1 MSEPIFEVPE
11 YQALRFLRFGNE
23 VNLVDLFK
31 EHWRASVPELVIG
44 DTAQELAVAQA
55 FATMEGRL
63 VMALR
68 MVPAE
73 VNLQSM
79 ELLVLV
85 PHEGR
90 RAYGKAG
97 FTVTVNPAEGERPIP
112 AGTIVR
118 YRNTTLGQT
127 IDFQTTED
135 LEILGGASYGEV
147 GIEALEIG
155 EEANGVLK
163 GTGLALESPLIYVEA
178 VHVTEETRAGEGP
191 ESQES
196 FETRSAALRARIA
209 TTLVT
214 PSGFLGDVMS
224 RPEVGRARVL
234 DMYDPATGLQDQ
246 AGFVTVVA
254 TDSTGEPLRE
264 ADRLA
269 LEKDLQA
276 QALASLS
283 ISVVNPDYTEVTLN
297 VEIEANRPG
306 DDPEAVRAQVEAAL
320 RSWLS
325 PANWDWDSSLDDYDV
340 AIVAGRVQGV
350 TDILSITPKTISLP
364 GVAPLTRV
372 GALNVTVNNG
382 GA

>member
-1 MSEPIFEVPE
+1 MSEPVWEVPE

-23 VNLVDLFK
+23 VNLVDLFR
-31 EHWRASVPELVIG
+31 ENWRSSIPELTVG
-44 DTAQELAVAQA
+44 DTQQELAVAQA

-63 VMALR
+63 VLALR

-79 ELLVLV
+79 ELLGLT

-90 RAYGKAG
+90 RAYGKAA
-97 FTVTVNPAEGERPIP
+97 FWVHENPAEGERVVS
-112 AGTIVR
+112 AGTVVR
-118 YRNTTLGQT
+118 YRNVELGQT
-127 IDFQTTED
+127 FDFVTTEE
-135 LEILGGASYGEV
+135 LSILGGANYGEV
-147 GIEALEIG
+147 GIQAVEIG
-155 EEANGVLK
+155 TEANDIVKGSTLVL
-163 GTGLALESPLIYVEA
+163 EDPLIFVDA
-178 VHVTEETRAGEGP
+178 VQVAETTRAGEEP

-196 FETRSAALRARIA
+196 FEGRSAALRARIA

-214 PSGFLGDVMS
+214 PSGFLGDVLS
-224 RPEVGRARVL
+224 REVVGRARIL
-234 DMYDPATGLQDQ
+234 DLYDPVAGEFDQ
-246 AGFVTVVA
+246 PGFVTVVA
-254 TDSTGEPLRE
+254 TDPTGEPLRE
-264 ADRLA
+264 VDRAA

-283 ISVVNPDYTEVTLN
+283 VAVVDADYTDVTLN
-297 VEIEANRPG
+297 VSIEAKRAG
-306 DDPEAVRAQVEAAL
+306 DDPEAVRAAVEAAL
-320 RSWLS
+320 REWLS

-350 TDILSITPKTISLP
+350 TDILSIEPKSIALP

-372 GALNVTVNNG
+372 GALNVTVNG